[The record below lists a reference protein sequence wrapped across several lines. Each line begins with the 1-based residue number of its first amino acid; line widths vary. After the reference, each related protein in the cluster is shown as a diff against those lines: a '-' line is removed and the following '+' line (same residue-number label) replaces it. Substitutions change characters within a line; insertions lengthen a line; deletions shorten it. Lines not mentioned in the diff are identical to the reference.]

1 MKFIYQIILVVLFL
15 TVGTLSFSSL
25 MALCLV
31 LLLFGAWVATKKG
44 KLEVPKYVFVVAF
57 FYIPFLILGLIHQYP
72 NPTIDIKFQF
82 YGLIFYLFLVN
93 VKDLKILRL
102 LFILNAVVAIVYIL
116 SFLGFVPS
124 LWNID
129 TTGKGGRVYGPA
141 IIPIVLI
148 GFYYLYNKMSF
159 DLPLAISWVI
169 ALVYLFLTSNLMNL
183 VTAGVLLIL
192 IVINVRKIFNPA
204 FVVGFSLLIAVSIAF
219 FNSKYA
225 PEAIKEK
232 LPYVLKPW
240 EYASF
245 QIRIQ
250 DLNTA
255 LLTENFS
262 WSEKLIGKGFGVN
275 TTVYRE
281 NKIAQFFSGKFTFQ
295 EIDNGFYYIYHRGG
309 FVLLFLFLLA
319 HAYLVYKIPSMK
331 AKLGFMAIFVIT
343 NLLSIHYFTN
353 FFYLIVPFLIL
364 ETEIRS
370 NQKHTK
376 NTDNEE

>member
-1 MKFIYQIILVVLFL
+1 
-15 TVGTLSFSSL
+15 

-31 LLLFGAWVATKKG
+31 LLLAGAWVATKKG
-44 KLEVPKYVFVVAF
+44 KLEVPHYLIIAGIIYV
-57 FYIPFLILGLIHQYP
+57 PFLILGLIHQYS

-93 VKDLKILRL
+93 VKDFKLLRL
-102 LFILNAVVAIVYIL
+102 LFILNAVVAIVYIM
-116 SFLGFVPS
+116 SYLGLVPS

-129 TTGKGGRVYGPA
+129 TTGKGGRVYGPS

-148 GFYYLYNKMSF
+148 GFYYLYNRMSF
-159 DLPLAISWVI
+159 DMPLAISWVI
-169 ALVYLFLTSNLMNL
+169 ALIYLFLTSNLQNL
-183 VTAGVLLIL
+183 VTAGILLIL
-192 IVINVRKIFNPA
+192 IVINVKKLFNPG
-204 FVVGFSLLIAVSIAF
+204 FIIGFSIMIVVSIAF

-240 EYASF
+240 EYESLK
-245 QIRIQ
+245 IRIQ

-255 LLTENFS
+255 LITENFT

-281 NKIAQFFSGKFTFQ
+281 NKIAQYFSGKFTFQ

-309 FVLLFLFLLA
+309 FVLLFIFLLA
-319 HAYLVYKIPSMK
+319 HILLVFKIPSMK
-331 AKLGFMAIFVIT
+331 AKLGFMAIVLIT

-353 FFYLIVPFLIL
+353 VFYLIVPFLIL

-370 NQKHTK
+370 KQTLLK
-376 NTDNEE
+376 NAGDEE

>member
-1 MKFIYQIILVVLFL
+1 
-15 TVGTLSFSSL
+15 

-31 LLLFGAWVATKKG
+31 VLLFGAWVATKKG
-44 KLEVPKYVFVVAF
+44 KLEVPHYVIVVAC
-57 FYIPFLILGLIHQYP
+57 FYIPFLILGLIHEYP

-93 VKDLKILRL
+93 VKDLKILRV

-116 SFLGFVPS
+116 SYLGFVPS

-148 GFYYLYNKMSF
+148 GFYYLYNRMSF
-159 DLPLAISWVI
+159 DLPLAVSWVI
-169 ALVYLFLTSNLMNL
+169 ALIYLFLTSNLMNL
-183 VTAGVLLIL
+183 VTAGVLLLL
-192 IVINVRKIFNPA
+192 IVINVSKIFKPV
-204 FVVGFSLLIAVSIAF
+204 FILGFSLMIVVSIAF

-240 EYASF
+240 EYDSLK
-245 QIRIQ
+245 IRIQ

-255 LLTENFS
+255 LLTENFT
-262 WSEKLIGKGFGVN
+262 WSEKLIGKGFGVT

-281 NKIAQFFSGKFTFQ
+281 NKIAQFFSGKFTFL
-295 EIDNGFYYIYHRGG
+295 EIDNGFYYVYHRGG
-309 FVLLFLFLLA
+309 FLLLFIFLIA
-319 HAYLVYKIPSMK
+319 HIYLVFKIPSMK
-331 AKLGFMAIFVIT
+331 AKLGFIALVLFT

-353 FFYLIVPFLIL
+353 MFYLIVPFLIL

-370 NQKHTK
+370 KKQLSKSIS
-376 NTDNEE
+376 NEE